1 MINTNICWGCKHD
14 TLKLKILVPNNG
26 TIKEYVHKTGDF
38 QSQIVAISKEEQGKY
53 NVWFRSEGKLR
64 LLCFKMLHVCKLKQ
78 GFEESNR
85 VGACENY
92 DLKKDKDSISNIIY
106 SKTSLPKQNKI

>member
-1 MINTNICWGCKHD
+1 MNNTNICWDCKHD
-14 TLKLKILVPNNG
+14 TLKLKILVPFNR
-26 TIKEYVHKTGDF
+26 TIKEYVHKTGGL

-78 GFEESNR
+78 EQEKSDK

-92 DLKKDKDSISNIIY
+92 DLKNNQNSISNITY
-106 SKTSLPKQNKI
+106 NKTPIPEPTKT